1 MMWADAV
8 GKMAPLDLLNKELPE
23 TFQFVK
29 EREKKKKRNIYL
41 QSAIKQNVIKRVM
54 PVTEWKP
61 FWKLKQNIY
70 ACQGF
75 RR

>member
-29 EREKKKKRNIYL
+29 ERGKKKKEISICKVQL
-41 QSAIKQNVIKRVM
+41 SKM
-54 PVTEWKP
+54 
-61 FWKLKQNIY
+61 
-70 ACQGF
+70 
-75 RR
+75 